1 MPLNPFTIFKVF
13 CHTCHFLTHTC
24 HVLTPYVS
32 LSETPV
38 TLTPHVSLPDTTP
51 TTTPVTLW
59 YHTCHSLTQHLTLH
73 LPPQLP
79 LWHHHTCHYTWLHSC
94 HSDTTHV
101 IFWHHACKLL
111 GMEWARNSFSYIL
124 HAESNWQQGFPHLWK
139 VTDNT
144 CFNVMT
150 QWVQFFPGHPTH
162 QIW

>member
-1 MPLNPFTIFKVF
+1 MPLNPFTIFKAF

-38 TLTPHVSLPDTTP
+38 TLTPHLPPHLLLSD
-51 TTTPVTLW
+51 TTPVTHW
-59 YHTCHSLTQHLTLH
+59 HNTWHYTYHHSCHSDTTT
-73 LPPQLP
+73 PATP
-79 LWHHHTCHYTWLHSC
+79 WHYTWLHSC
-94 HSDTTHV
+94 QSDTTHV